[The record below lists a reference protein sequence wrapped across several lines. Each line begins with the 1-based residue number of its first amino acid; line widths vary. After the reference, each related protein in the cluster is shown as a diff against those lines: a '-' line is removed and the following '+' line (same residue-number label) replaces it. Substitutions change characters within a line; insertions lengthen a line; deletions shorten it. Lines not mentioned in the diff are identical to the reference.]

1 MKKVNTILMSAAIV
15 LIAAFSFSIGTVA
28 IHSTRNANKKIISPA
43 MRNADSATHLIGIK
57 KYNGEW
63 ISVMQLP
70 EVTISEPAVKK
81 SK

>member
-15 LIAAFSFSIGTVA
+15 LIAAFSFAIGTSA
-28 IHSTRNANKKIISPA
+28 IRSSRNANSKIISPA
-43 MRNADSATHLIGIK
+43 MHDADSRTHLVGIK

-63 ISVMQLP
+63 IRVVQLP
-70 EVTISEPAVKK
+70 EVTIAEPALNK

>member
-15 LIAAFSFSIGTVA
+15 LIAAFSFSIGTTA
-28 IHSTRNANKKIISPA
+28 IRSTRNANSKIISPA
-43 MRNADSATHLIGIK
+43 MRNADSGTHVVGIK